1 MAIFYT
7 SQQWPGLLPP
17 FRIVSLVPSI
27 TETLYDL
34 GLGAEV
40 VGITKFCI
48 HPPEWFRT
56 KKRVGGTKNVKLEV
70 VRALQP
76 DLVIANKEENV
87 EAQVRELATFSQV
100 WLTDIATLS
109 NAMTMIESCGHL
121 TGTEVR
127 ANAINE
133 EIANGFFTMPKL
145 IRPLKVAYFIWRN
158 PFMAAGGGT
167 FIHDLLTR
175 IGLENVFASRPR
187 YPQFKLEDLTELKPD
202 LVLLSS
208 EPYPFKEQHFRE
220 ISDVLPCARVL
231 FADGELFSWY
241 GSRLQFAPAYFSQCI
256 MEWNQSL

>member
-1 MAIFYT
+1 MPIFYT
-7 SQQWPGLLPP
+7 SPEWPNRLPP
-17 FRIVSLVPSI
+17 QRIVSLVPSI

-34 GLGAEV
+34 GLEAEV

-48 HPPEWFRT
+48 HPTEWFRT
-56 KKRVGGTKNVKLEV
+56 KTRVGGTKNVKLEV

-87 EAQVRELATFSQV
+87 EAQVRELATFTRV
-100 WLTDIATLS
+100 WVTDIATL
-109 NAMTMIESCGHL
+109 NDAMAMIKECGLL
-121 TGTEVR
+121 TGREVKVQALTE
-127 ANAINE
+127 AIASGFNAFPQPN
-133 EIANGFFTMPKL
+133 
-145 IRPLKVAYFIWRN
+145 RPLKVAYLIWRN

-175 IGLENVFASRPR
+175 IGLENVFSSKQR
-187 YPQFKLEDLTELKPD
+187 YPQFDLRALQDLRPD

-220 ISDVLPCARVL
+220 IADFLPEARIL
-231 FADGELFSWY
+231 LADGEMFSWY
-241 GSRLQFAPAYFSQCI
+241 GSRLQYAPAYFSQCI